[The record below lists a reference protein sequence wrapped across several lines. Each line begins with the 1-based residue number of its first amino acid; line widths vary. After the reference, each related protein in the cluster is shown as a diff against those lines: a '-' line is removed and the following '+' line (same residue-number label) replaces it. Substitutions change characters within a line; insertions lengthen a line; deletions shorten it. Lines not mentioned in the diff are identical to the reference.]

1 MNQQSS
7 SKKTIIA
14 FIVILLLSGLW
25 YFYSIGSPSDSSI
38 SSLETTSPTGSMET
52 SVVGS
57 RALSLLSEVN
67 SLKID
72 PDFFKGAV
80 YKSLLDY
87 SIEVPPQNV
96 GRVNPFQPFPGQSNS
111 SSNKSITPK
120 SR

>member
-7 SKKTIIA
+7 SKTTAIVFII
-14 FIVILLLSGLW
+14 ILAIGGLW
-25 YFYSIGSPSDSSI
+25 YFYTTGTPSDDSI
-38 SSLETTSPTGSMET
+38 SSVDINIPAGGSD
-52 SVVGS
+52 SGAVGS
-57 RALSLLSEVN
+57 RALVLLREIS

-87 SIEVPPQNV
+87 SVEVPTQNV
-96 GRVNPFQPFPGQSNS
+96 GRPNPFQPFPGQSQTS
-111 SSNKSITPK
+111 STKSITPK